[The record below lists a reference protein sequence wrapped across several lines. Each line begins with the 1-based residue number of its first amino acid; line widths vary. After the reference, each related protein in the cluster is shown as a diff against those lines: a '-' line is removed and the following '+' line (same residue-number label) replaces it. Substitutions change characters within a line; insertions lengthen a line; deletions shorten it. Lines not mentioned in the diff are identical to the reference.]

1 MRIIK
6 IFNGYFLILM
16 IIQGLVL
23 AFFDS
28 RSFSRRNLR
37 DVSKMA
43 KFLGISFIIMSVCL
57 YLVSTF
63 TV

>member
-28 RSFSRRNLR
+28 TSFSKRNLR
-37 DVSKMA
+37 DVSKKA
-43 KFLGISFIIMSVCL
+43 RFLGIGFIIISVCL
-57 YLVSTF
+57 YLVNVF